1 MPVGGPADAPR
12 PVRAAQVLR
21 GAVRLPGSKSLTNRA
36 MMLAALSA
44 GRTVLRG
51 ALRSADTDA
60 LAAALRTLGVSVS
73 IEGDRITVEG
83 CNGRLP
89 AGADVRI
96 DLGDGGT
103 PTRFALALA
112 ACAPRRVTVDGS
124 PRMRERPVA
133 DGVRLLRA
141 LGVSVEATGSEDR
154 LPVTVDGRAG
164 PPRGGTLAVGE
175 VASSQFVSAMLL
187 TAPWM
192 HDGLDV
198 VFGATVTSRSYV
210 DLTVDELRRWG
221 AMVTERIDETGAL
234 RAIHV
239 AGVPPT
245 ARDTLDIEP
254 DASSAVPWAV
264 AAALVPGADLTFPG
278 LAASSRQ
285 PDMRAVEALRRM
297 GAMVDGTEQGCRVRS
312 AVPAGDR
319 SAPLRGIEADLS
331 DAPDGALALMAAAAA
346 ATGISRFTGLAT
358 LRVKE
363 SDRLA
368 AMAEGLAR
376 VGARASITHDT
387 ITIEPIPAT
396 HAVQAIIDPHD
407 DHRVAMAFAAL
418 GLRTGGVTIEHPG
431 CVAKSYPGFWTDLA
445 MLSAPTAHAARP
457 SGIE

>member
-1 MPVGGPADAPR
+1 MPVGGSADAPR
-12 PVRAAQVLR
+12 PVPAAAVVR

-36 MMLAALSA
+36 LALAALAS
-44 GRTVLRG
+44 GPTVLRG

-60 LAAALRTLGVSVS
+60 LAEALRALGVPVS
-73 IEGDRITVEG
+73 IDPDSIAVEG
-83 CNGRLP
+83 CGGRLP
-89 AGADVRI
+89 PGADVRI

-103 PTRFALALA
+103 PTRFAMALA
-112 ACAPRRVTVDGS
+112 AFSPRRVTVDGS

-141 LGVSVEATGSEDR
+141 LGVDVQATGPNEA

-164 PPRGGTLAVGE
+164 SPRGGALVVGE
-175 VASSQFVSAMLL
+175 VASSQFVSAVLL

-192 HDGLDV
+192 PDGLDV
-198 VFGATVTSRSYV
+198 TFDAAVTSRSYV

-221 AMVTERIDETGAL
+221 SRVTERVDAFGAL
-234 RAIHV
+234 RGIHV
-239 AGVPPT
+239 AGEPLP
-245 ARDTLDIEP
+245 ARGAFDIEP

-264 AAALVPGADLTFPG
+264 AAALVPGAEVTFPG
-278 LAASSRQ
+278 LSTGSRQ
-285 PDMRAVEALRRM
+285 PDMRAIAVLERM
-297 GAMVDGTEQGCRVRS
+297 GAVVDGDTHGCRVRS
-312 AVPAGDR
+312 AVSRGAQG
-319 SAPLRGIEADLS
+319 SPLRGVEADLS

-346 ATGISRFTGLAT
+346 ASGRSRFTGLAT

-376 VGARASITHDT
+376 VGAHATITRDS
-387 ITIEPIPAT
+387 ITIEPIPAR
-396 HAVQAIIDPHD
+396 HAVHAVIDPHD

-418 GLRTGGVTIEHPG
+418 GLRTGGIAIEHPG
-431 CVAKSYPGFWTDLA
+431 CVAKSYPAFWTDLA
-445 MLSAPTAHAARP
+445 ACTTPTGEAARP